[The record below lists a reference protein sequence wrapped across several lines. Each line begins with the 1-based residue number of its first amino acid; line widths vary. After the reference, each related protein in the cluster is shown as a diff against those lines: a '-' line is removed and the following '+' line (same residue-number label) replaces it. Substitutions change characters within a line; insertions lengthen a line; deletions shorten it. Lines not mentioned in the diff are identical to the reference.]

1 MENPNQYL
9 YVVYTIYALL
19 SNFWISRFT
28 RSFAPPHGFSP
39 SPRPTPP
46 RPAGKSSAPHIP
58 GRWVGIRWKG
68 LGHTFQK
75 IRTSLGQ
82 WKLCEG
88 SVNYMK
94 FHKDQHPT
102 HKFSLSLRSYNST
115 EFVRLFI
122 QSMFQ
127 IQTSC
132 TVFNPFKQTPLVAF
146 LANVI
151 CDSSPICC
159 PFRFYQIFVWPGLVN
174 ICDPGCLLLQLI
186 ACFESPLFLFNT
198 CCFASHTYWT
208 CQTVRSAKQANIIFV
223 ADEVA
228 IIEPGHQGSIFG
240 KSWDFVPTGLTP
252 PPIPPRTLGFPKS

>member
-1 MENPNQYL
+1 M
-9 YVVYTIYALL
+9 
-19 SNFWISRFT
+19 
-28 RSFAPPHGFSP
+28 RSFAPPRGFLS
-39 SPRPTPP
+39 SP

-68 LGHTFQK
+68 LGNTFQK

-94 FHKDQHPT
+94 LHKDQHPT

-127 IQTSC
+127 IQTCC

-146 LANVI
+146 LANVN

-159 PFRFYQIFVWPGLVN
+159 PFHMSFPFLSN
-174 ICDPGCLLLQLI
+174 ICL
-186 ACFESPLFLFNT
+186 A
-198 CCFASHTYWT
+198 
-208 CQTVRSAKQANIIFV
+208 RSCKYLW
-223 ADEVA
+223 
-228 IIEPGHQGSIFG
+228 P
-240 KSWDFVPTGLTP
+240 WMP
-252 PPIPPRTLGFPKS
+252 PPSTNCLFWKSTLSVQHVLFCISHILNLSNS